1 MKINSNFWFNRS
13 VFLTGHTG
21 FKGGWLTLW
30 LTNMGAKVNGYSL
43 DAPASTNFF
52 TETNLRER
60 METSTIDNIQNF
72 SALKSALLL
81 AKPSIVIHM
90 AAQPLVSKSYKDPL
104 ETFKTNIIGTANLL
118 EAIRKVDT
126 VEAIVNI
133 TTDKCYENIEQLK
146 PYDEND
152 KLGGYDPYSSSK
164 ACAELV
170 SATYRNSFFND
181 IGTRLATVRRVM

>member
-30 LTNMGAKVNGYSL
+30 LTSMGAKVNGYSL
-43 DAPASTNFF
+43 DAPTSTNFF

-81 AKPSIVIHM
+81 AKPTIVIHM

-133 TTDKCYENIEQLK
+133 TTKKNK
-146 PYDEND
+146 
-152 KLGGYDPYSSSK
+152 
-164 ACAELV
+164 
-170 SATYRNSFFND
+170 
-181 IGTRLATVRRVM
+181 TRFYLLLTTQAHHGRI